1 MAAATSDVR
10 QVMDVQVTMV
20 TVTEQLSMGDGE
32 YSPLCSGFL
41 PGSYSSTPT
50 LRHSYIVTL

>member
-1 MAAATSDVR
+1 
-10 QVMDVQVTMV
+10 MDVQVTMV